1 MLEQNLETITPY
13 WYKIQN
19 SHHSIMT
26 STLTYIYINFSNP
39 SKKKG
44 LGVKRDLYD
53 EVGGNPTA
61 SMMFNN
67 IWVSKH

>member
-1 MLEQNLETITPY
+1 MYTSNNSKIVLEQNLETITPY

-19 SHHSIMT
+19 SHLSIMT
-26 STLTYIYINFSNP
+26 STLTHICIDFSNP

-53 EVGGNPTA
+53 
-61 SMMFNN
+61 S
-67 IWVSKH
+67 SR